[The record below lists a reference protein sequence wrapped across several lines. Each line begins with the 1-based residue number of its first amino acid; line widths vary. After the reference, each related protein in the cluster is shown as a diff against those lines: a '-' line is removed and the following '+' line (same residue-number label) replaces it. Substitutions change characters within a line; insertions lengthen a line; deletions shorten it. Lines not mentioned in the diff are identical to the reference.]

1 MLTPRL
7 RWKLRI
13 IAQQLERQLDY
24 WRNLW
29 LGTRVTTRMCPSCR
43 ALVGVQE
50 STCSLCGAKLRR
62 RPSGFGKLLA
72 NILPQYTPISY
83 GLLTVNFLV
92 FIVMFASEQNQ
103 TTPDIGRLL
112 TGENRQTLV
121 AWGADVAI
129 LVAQG
134 EWWRLVSAM
143 FIHIGIIHL
152 LFNSYALMFIGPLLE
167 EIMGKERFLAAYFIT
182 GVIGFVL
189 SNWYYPPG
197 LVTAGASGAVFGM
210 IAMAVVISRR
220 WGAWGKMLQQQLV
233 HWIIYAF
240 VFGVFIGANNA
251 AHFGG
256 ALAGAGLA
264 FALPNPNRREETSY
278 EHLFWRMLYW
288 TCLAVIVVSLLLAVL
303 NRIEVQW

>member
-24 WRNLW
+24 WKNLW
-29 LGTRVTTRMCPSCR
+29 VGTRVTTRMCPSCR
-43 ALVGVQE
+43 ALVGAQE

-92 FIVMFASEQNQ
+92 FLAMFASEQNQ
-103 TTPDIGRLL
+103 TVTDFGRLL

-129 LVAQG
+129 LVAHG
-134 EWWRLVSAM
+134 EWWRLVSAI

-167 EIMGKERFLAAYFIT
+167 ELMGKERFLVAYLAT

-210 IAMAVVISRR
+210 IAMAVVISKR
-220 WGAWGKMLQQQLV
+220 WGSWGRMLQQQLF

-240 VFGVFIGANNA
+240 VFGIFIGANNA

-278 EHLFWRMLYW
+278 EHFFWRMFYRAG
-288 TCLAVIVVSLLLAVL
+288 LAVIAISLLLAIL
-303 NRIEVQW
+303 NRLEVQW

>member
-13 IAQQLERQLDY
+13 MTQQLERRLDY

-29 LGTRVTTRMCPSCR
+29 LGTQITTRMCPSCR
-43 ALVGVQE
+43 GLVGVQE
-50 STCSLCGAKLRR
+50 STCSLCGAGLRR

-92 FIVMFASEQNQ
+92 FLAMFASEQDQ
-103 TTPDIGRLL
+103 TVTDLQRLW
-112 TGENRQTLV
+112 TGGSRQTLV

-129 LVAQG
+129 LVSYG
-134 EWWRLVSAM
+134 EWWRLVSAL

-152 LFNSYALMFIGPLLE
+152 LFNSYALMFIGPLIE
-167 EIMGKERFLAAYFIT
+167 ELLGKERFLAAYLVT
-182 GVIGFVL
+182 GVVGFLL
-189 SNWYYPPG
+189 SNGYYPPG

-220 WGAWGKMLQQQLV
+220 WGPWGKLLQQQLV
-233 HWIIYAF
+233 HWILYAF
-240 VFGVFIGANNA
+240 VFGIFIGANNA

-264 FALPNPNRREETSY
+264 FALSNPNLREETSD
-278 EHLFWRMLYW
+278 EQWFWRILYW
-288 TCLAVIVVSLLLAVL
+288 ACLAVIVLSLALAVL
-303 NRIEVQW
+303 NRLKVHG